1 MIFQFGRQQ
10 KAGKSRLT
18 VQQHRACAAFAD
30 LASVLGAGKP
40 EVFPQDFQQGSRLI
54 RCDLA
59 FLTVDREFQ

>member
-10 KAGKSRLT
+10 KAGKSGLT
-18 VQQHRACAAFAD
+18 VQQNRACAAFAD
-30 LASVLGAGKP
+30 LASVLGAGQP
-40 EVFPQDFQQGSRLI
+40 EVFPQDFQQSPRLI